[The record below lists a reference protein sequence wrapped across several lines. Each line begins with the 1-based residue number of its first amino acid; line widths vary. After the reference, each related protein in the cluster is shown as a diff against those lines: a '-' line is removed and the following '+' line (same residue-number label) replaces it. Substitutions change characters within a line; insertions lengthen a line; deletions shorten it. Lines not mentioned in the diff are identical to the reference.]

1 VIKSIQG
8 ILVVSFALWA
18 CLPTYGGA
26 AVLSASLLL
35 FGSGYLKLKRARAQ
49 MEQVLPTLTLSE
61 AGKGWARRYALYFID
76 GNEARSWA
84 LAHQLTGLLCLLT
97 AIWFVGRGLL
107 TWNLWL
113 LAVSAALVLALQ
125 VFVRLAVR
133 YDPTERLNAD
143 IRLEHQLLHREVDG
157 LLSMKRVAGQWPP
170 A

>member
-1 VIKSIQG
+1 MIKSIQG

-18 CLPTYGGA
+18 CMPTYGAA

-35 FGSGYLKLKRARAQ
+35 FGSGYFKLKRARAQ
-49 MEQVLPTLTLSE
+49 MEHFLPALTLSE
-61 AGKGWARRYALYFID
+61 AGKGWALRYAFFFVD
-76 GNEARSWA
+76 AAEARSWA
-84 LAHQLTGLLCLLT
+84 LTHQLSGLLCLLT

-113 LAVSAALVLALQ
+113 LAVSAGLIVALQ
-125 VFVRLAVR
+125 VFVRLAVS

-143 IRLEHQLLHREVDG
+143 VRLEHQQLHREVDG

-170 A
+170 G